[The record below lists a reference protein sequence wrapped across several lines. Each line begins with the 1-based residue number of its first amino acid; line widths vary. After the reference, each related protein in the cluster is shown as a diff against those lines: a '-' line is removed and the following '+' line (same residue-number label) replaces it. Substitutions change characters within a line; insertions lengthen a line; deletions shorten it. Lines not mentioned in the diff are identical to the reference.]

1 MSYLDFA
8 NNMLN
13 LQGKINT
20 LKLDLKQAQEEFVIQ
35 EGLLKRQILNE
46 GNAELLNINWRRL
59 NRELEENGHL

>member
-8 NNMLN
+8 NNMLK